1 VTAPERLDLARARTG
16 GTAAERLTAAAA
28 RAHGVDELGAFLA
41 VVDPERVEP
50 DLTPEGPLAGIP
62 VAVKD
67 NVDVADLPTSGGTPA
82 LHGSRPGREHH
93 AVARLRA
100 AGATVVGK
108 TNMHELAFGITSN
121 NAAYGPVRNPHDPT
135 RSAGGSS
142 GGSAVAV
149 ATGVVPVALGTDT
162 GGSMRVPAAHCG
174 VVGYRP
180 TTGRWGGLEGVVAI
194 SSTRDTVGAFA
205 ATVADVVLLDQ
216 VVAGAAP
223 ATVPH
228 ARVLRLGVP
237 LPGFFD
243 GLAADVADAVGRALD
258 RLADAGVDL
267 VEVDV
272 VAAHELDARCG
283 FPIVFHEVLRTLPGY
298 LGSLPSGP
306 SFDELVAG
314 VVSPDVRGALEHAVG
329 DPVPGAV
336 YAECLQLREELRAA
350 YAAAHELPD
359 GGRLDALVY
368 PTVPLT
374 APPLGD
380 DDTTDLG
387 GEQVP
392 VFGTTI
398 QNTGPGSTA
407 GMPAVSLPCGT
418 NPAGLPVGLSLETLP
433 GDDAALLAVARRV
446 EQLLS

>member
-1 VTAPERLDLARARTG
+1 MARLDRLDIARTRG
-16 GTAAERLTAAAA
+16 GTAAERLTDAAA
-28 RAHGVDELGAFLA
+28 RAHATDPLGAFLA
-41 VVDPERVEP
+41 VVDPDRVDP
-50 DLTPEGPLAGIP
+50 DLAPEGPLAGVPI
-62 VAVKD
+62 AVKD
-67 NVDVADLPTSGGTPA
+67 NVDVLDLPTSGGTPV
-82 LHGSRPGREHH
+82 LHGSRPGRDHH

-108 TNMHELAFGITSN
+108 TNLHELAFGITSN

-162 GGSMRVPAAHCG
+162 GGSVRVPAAHCG

-180 TTGRWGGLEGVVAI
+180 TTGRWGGHEGVVGL
-194 SSTRDTVGAFA
+194 SSTRDTVGALA
-205 ATVADVVLLDQ
+205 STVADVVLLDQ
-216 VVAGAAP
+216 LVAGSDP
-223 ATVPH
+223 ASVPH
-228 ARVLRLGVP
+228 ARMLRLGVP

-243 GLAADVADAVGRALD
+243 GLAEEVADAVGRALD
-258 RLADAGVDL
+258 TLADAGVDL

-283 FPIVFHEVLRTLPGY
+283 FPIVFHEVLRTLPAY
-298 LGSLPSGP
+298 LGSLPDGP
-306 SFDELVAG
+306 TFEELLAGVAG
-314 VVSPDVRGALEHAVG
+314 PDVRGALEHAVG
-329 DPVPGAV
+329 EPVPGSV
-336 YAECLQLREELRAA
+336 YAECLGLREELRAA
-350 YAAAHELPD
+350 YATAHELPG

-368 PTVPLT
+368 PTTPLV

-418 NPAGLPVGLSLETLP
+418 TPAGLPVGLSLETVP
-433 GDDAALLAVARRV
+433 DADRALLAVARRV

>member
-1 VTAPERLDLARARTG
+1 MAQLDRLDISRSRG
-16 GTAAERLTAAAA
+16 GTPAERLTDAAA
-28 RAHGVDELGAFLA
+28 RAHATDHLGAFLA
-41 VVDPERVEP
+41 VVDPERVDP
-50 DLTPEGPLAGIP
+50 DLAPEGPLAGVPI
-62 VAVKD
+62 AVKD
-67 NVDVADLPTSGGTPA
+67 NVDVLDLPTSAGTPA
-82 LHGSRPGREHH
+82 LHGSRPGRDHH

-108 TNMHELAFGITSN
+108 TNLHELAFGITSN

-162 GGSMRVPAAHCG
+162 GGSLRVPAAHCG

-180 TTGRWGGLEGVVAI
+180 TTARWGGHDGVVGL
-194 SSTRDTVGAFA
+194 SSTRDTVGALA
-205 ATVADVVLLDQ
+205 STVADVVLLDQ
-216 VVAGAAP
+216 LVTGSEP

-228 ARVLRLGVP
+228 ARMLRLGVP

-258 RLADAGVDL
+258 TLADAGVDL

-283 FPIVFHEVLRTLPGY
+283 FPIVFHEVLRTLPAY
-298 LGSLPSGP
+298 LGSLPDGP
-306 SFDELVAG
+306 TFEDLVAG
-314 VVSPDVRGALEHAVG
+314 VVSPDVRGALEHAIG
-329 DPVPGAV
+329 EPVPGSV
-336 YAECLQLREELRAA
+336 YAECLELREQLRSA
-350 YAAAHELPD
+350 YAAAHELPG

-368 PTVPLT
+368 PTTPLT

-380 DDTTDLG
+380 DDTTDLD

-407 GMPAVSLPCGT
+407 GMPAISLPCGT
-418 NPAGLPVGLSLETLP
+418 TPAGRPVGLSLETVP
-433 GDDAALLAVARRV
+433 GADPQLLAVARRV

>member
-1 VTAPERLDLARARTG
+1 MAQLDRLDIARSRG
-16 GTAAERLTAAAA
+16 GTVAERLTDAAA
-28 RAHGVDELGAFLA
+28 RAHATDHLGAFLA
-41 VVDPERVEP
+41 VVDPDRVDP
-50 DLTPEGPLAGIP
+50 GLAPEGPLAGVPI
-62 VAVKD
+62 AVKD
-67 NVDVADLPTSGGTPA
+67 NVDVLDLPTSAGTPA
-82 LHGSRPGREHH
+82 LHGSRPGRDHH

-100 AGATVVGK
+100 AGASVVGK
-108 TNMHELAFGITSN
+108 TNLHELAFGITSN
-121 NAAYGPVRNPHDPT
+121 NSAYGPVRNPHDPT

-180 TTGRWGGLEGVVAI
+180 TTGRWGGHDGVVGI
-194 SSTRDTVGAFA
+194 SSTRDTVGALA
-205 ATVADVVLLDQ
+205 STVADVVLLDQ
-216 VVAGAAP
+216 LVAGAGP

-228 ARVLRLGVP
+228 ARMLRLGVP

-243 GLAADVADAVGRALD
+243 GLAKDVADAVGRALD
-258 RLADAGVDL
+258 TLADAGVDL

-283 FPIVFHEVLRTLPGY
+283 FPIVFHEVLRTLPAY
-298 LGSLPSGP
+298 LGSLPGGP

-314 VVSPDVRGALEHAVG
+314 VASPDVRGALEHAIG
-329 DPVPGAV
+329 DPVPGSV
-336 YAECLQLREELRAA
+336 YAECLELREQLRAA
-350 YAAAHELPD
+350 YAAVHELPG

-368 PTVPLT
+368 PTTPLT

-380 DDTTDLG
+380 DVTTDLD

-407 GMPAVSLPCGT
+407 GMPAISLPCGT
-418 NPAGLPVGLSLETLP
+418 TPAGLPVGLSLETVP
-433 GDDAALLAVARRV
+433 DADPHLLAVARRV